1 MKYEPVIGLE
11 VHVQLDTKTKL
22 FCGCSTAFGAGA
34 NSQICPVCIGLPG
47 VLPVLNK
54 QAVNLSIRTG
64 LALDCEIASFS
75 KFDRKNYFYPD
86 LPKAYQVSQF
96 DLPVNLNGKLEIQ
109 LDGQTKVIGITRAHL
124 EEDAGKLNHDETGAG
139 DSGVDYNRGGIP
151 LLEIVSEPD
160 LRSPEEAYAYLKALK
175 AILEYIEVSDCN
187 MEQGSLR
194 CDANISLR
202 LKGEE
207 KFGTR
212 AEIKN
217 LNSFRNV
224 QKAIYYEMD
233 RQAKLLDAGEKV
245 VQETRLFD
253 AGTGK
258 TRSMRSKEES
268 HDYRYFPEPDLVP
281 LVVDA
286 AWRDSIKSA
295 LPELPQAKKARFV
308 QDFELPEYDAGVL
321 TAEKPLADFFEKCVS
336 QYSNPKAVSNWV
348 MSELLKEFKESDQT
362 IESCKIKPEM
372 LGKMLNLIDKGTISG
387 KIGKTVFREMFETG
401 KDPEVIVKEKGLV
414 QIANTGEIEQIIES
428 VLAENAKSVEDFKS
442 GKKNAFGFIVGQVM
456 KASRGKANPQMVN
469 QILGEKLK

>member
-22 FCGCSTAFGAGA
+22 FCGCSTAFGARA

-54 QAVNLSIRTG
+54 EAVNLSIKTG
-64 LALDCEIASFS
+64 LSLECTIAPFS

-109 LDGQTKVIGITRAHL
+109 VDGKSKVIGITRAHL
-124 EEDAGKLNHDETGAG
+124 EEDAGKLNHDETGTG

-160 LRSPEEAYAYLKALK
+160 MRSPEEAYAYLKALK
-175 AILEYIEVSDCN
+175 AILEYIAVSDCN

-202 LKGEE
+202 PEGQE

-233 RQAKLLDAGEKV
+233 RQAKMLDAGERV
-245 VQETRLFD
+245 VQETRLYD
-253 AGTGK
+253 AVSGK
-258 TRSMRSKEES
+258 TRSMRSKEEAN
-268 HDYRYFPEPDLVP
+268 DYRYFPEPDLVP
-281 LVVDA
+281 LVIDS
-286 AWRDSIKSA
+286 AWSDSIKA
-295 LPELPQAKKARFV
+295 TLPELPQAKKARFV
-308 QDFELPEYDAGVL
+308 KEFELPEYDAGVL
-321 TAEKPLADFFEKCVS
+321 TTEIPLANYFEECVKEGAK
-336 QYSNPKAVSNWV
+336 PKVVSNWV
-348 MSELLKEFKESDQT
+348 LSELLRKLNDNNES
-362 IESCKIKPEM
+362 IETCKIKPKMICE
-372 LGKMLNLIDKGTISG
+372 MLNLIDKGTISG
-387 KIGKTVFREMFETG
+387 KIAKTVFKEMFESG
-401 KDPEVIVKEKGLV
+401 GSPEKIVQEKGLV
-414 QIANTGEIEQIIES
+414 QIADTGEIDQIIEQ
-428 VLAENAKSVEDFKS
+428 VLSDNTKSVEDFRG
-442 GKKNAFGFIVGQVM
+442 GKKNAFGFLVGQVM